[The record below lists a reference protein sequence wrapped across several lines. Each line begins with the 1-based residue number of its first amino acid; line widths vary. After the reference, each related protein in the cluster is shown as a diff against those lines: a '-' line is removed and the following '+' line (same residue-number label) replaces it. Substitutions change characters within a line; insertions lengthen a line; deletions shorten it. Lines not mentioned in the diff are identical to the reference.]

1 MRPILSSR
9 RLLLI
14 SDSGA
19 WKQHTL
25 RVLLMHEPTVDYL
38 CTLAQEHPDCKVW
51 VDRAIAEPPSR
62 IMNDL

>member
-38 CTLAQEHPDCKVW
+38 CTLAQEHPDCEVW